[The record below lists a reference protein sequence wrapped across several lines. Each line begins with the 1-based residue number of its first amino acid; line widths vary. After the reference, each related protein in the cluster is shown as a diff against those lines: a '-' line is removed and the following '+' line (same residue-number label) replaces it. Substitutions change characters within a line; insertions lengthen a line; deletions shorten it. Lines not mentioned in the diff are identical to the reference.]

1 MRLMLVA
8 PKQVPSSFFVSYF
21 FLLVIECIVHIVK
34 EECGVKHEEGL
45 LRFSI
50 SESVNISQAQIK
62 QMISLSLEPSISVE
76 PLNDLVTMKGALILQ
91 GEYESG
97 EDDLAGDVRKLE
109 HSFPIDI
116 TIPKSRVTSLDT
128 IQLMIESF
136 DYDFEEQER
145 LIIQADLL
153 VSGITSESTLMLEEI
168 EKEMLEEEP
177 LARSEEEHKQ
187 EEREEDEGVKTPIVD
202 IPILGEKQTGEVTIE
217 KQEEKEVRPIV
228 QIEATREGEH
238 PVVVEEV
245 EREEKKENRKEELEE
260 QDAHVHEGEHE
271 QEFLLSELF
280 ATDEEDHFS
289 QVKIYIVQRDETL
302 HTVAS
307 RYEMPVDE
315 LVRFNDLK
323 TTDVEAGMLVYVP
336 KVTKKA

>member
-1 MRLMLVA
+1 M
-8 PKQVPSSFFVSYF
+8 
-21 FLLVIECIVHIVK
+21 
-34 EECGVKHEEGL
+34 KHEEGL

-50 SESVNISQAQIK
+50 SEFVNISQAQVK
-62 QMISLSLEPSISVE
+62 QMISLSLEPNISVE

-97 EDDLAGDVRKLE
+97 EDDLAGNVRKLE

-153 VSGITSESTLMLEEI
+153 VSGITNESAFVLEER
-168 EKEMLEEEP
+168 EKETLEEP
-177 LARSEEEHKQ
+177 LVRMEAGHKQ
-187 EEREEDEGVKTPIVD
+187 AERVEDEAVETSTVD
-202 IPILGEKQTGEVTIE
+202 TTLLGEEQMGEMTIE
-217 KQEEKEVRPIV
+217 KQEEKEVRPLV
-228 QIEATREGEH
+228 QIEATREENDRPLVQVESTREEKH
-238 PVVVEEV
+238 PVVVEEIQV
-245 EREEKKENRKEELEE
+245 VQEIQKEETEEARNEESKE
-260 QDAHVHEGEHE
+260 QDAHVHEGEFE